1 MREPC
6 VNNMRK
12 DKRSKKALYYRRK
25 NRRAQRRIWR
35 KNMFRSLWPCLIIYL
50 PFMLFLSFR
59 VLEYEQ
65 AKHLVRTGEIQSK
78 TEDCEEVTR
87 HSVTAYGPYF
97 YRIHFSDGTQ
107 LSTIYGANFDTTRN
121 GYEELNEQLS
131 QECTFR
137 YVSVN
142 ILGIRKDFLISASN
156 GEWNVGAEEEAVQ
169 QLGARVR
176 LDMVIVAIMLVPLF
190 I

>member
-1 MREPC
+1 MP
-6 VNNMRK
+6 
-12 DKRSKKALYYRRK
+12 SKKAKYYRRK
-25 NRRAQRRIWR
+25 NRRVQRRIRR
-35 KNMFRSLWPCLIIYL
+35 KNWLRSLWPCLIIYI

-78 TEDCEEVTR
+78 TERCEEVTR

-97 YRIHFSDGTQ
+97 YRIQFSDGTQ
-107 LSTIYGANFDTTRN
+107 LSTIYGASFDTTQS

-142 ILGIRKDFLISASN
+142 TLGIRRDFLISASN
-156 GEWNVGAEEEAVQ
+156 EDWNVGTEEEAVQ
-169 QLGARVR
+169 LLGARAR